1 MTTATKKEVEKEFT
15 GVEKD
20 ELLSQVIDKMNK
32 FAEEQKEEEEMKNNN
47 TFDTSNID
55 NFNAE
60 DVKDDLDEFASTIE
74 KPEEKPETKPEPD
87 VNQAADDLFNSCI

>member
-1 MTTATKKEVEKEFT
+1 
-15 GVEKD
+15 
-20 ELLSQVIDKMNK
+20 MNK

>member
-1 MTTATKKEVEKEFT
+1 M
-15 GVEKD
+15 
-20 ELLSQVIDKMNK
+20 IK
-32 FAEEQKEEEEMKNNN
+32 FAEEQKEEEDMKNNN